1 MGGGDRL
8 ASALQPGFS
17 SRSCCRLLLSPSTH
31 HTTTQHNTTHH
42 SAVPNPPLSLL
53 SGEISLDEFYDHFKL
68 TRSIF
73 SDMAF
78 SLMDEDQSGEIDF
91 REFILT
97 LWNFCSYD
105 FKELCR

>member
-1 MGGGDRL
+1 M
-8 ASALQPGFS
+8 PS
-17 SRSCCRLLLSPSTH
+17 SQVSPVVLVVACFCRPA
-31 HTTTQHNTTHH
+31 HTTPQHNTTHH